1 MSNLFW
7 TGMETLPQCLK
18 KKIQSLDC
26 VVMDLSVM
34 KPIEKGVN

>member
-7 TGMETLPQCLK
+7 TGMEILPQCLK
-18 KKIQSLDC
+18 KNQSLDC

>member
-18 KKIQSLDC
+18 KNSEFGLCGNGLICYETNRKRC
-26 VVMDLSVM
+26 
-34 KPIEKGVN
+34 